1 MASIGKFI
9 KSSAIYF
16 VGNVLT
22 KVISFF
28 LLPIYTSYIA
38 TADMGYYDVSVSYVN
53 IIAPVVCMEI
63 WSGIMRYMFDYNEKD
78 GKYKAIFNGFIIFG
92 CSVLIY
98 TIGAGVLGIITDI
111 KLLFLIF
118 LYGITYMLHTVY
130 SYIVRGLGYN
140 AVFAVSGILGSLI
153 NSVSNIIM
161 ILFLNMRLESMYI
174 ALILGLAFQV
184 IFMEFRIKLIK
195 HLSFDMFDKVMIMS
209 MVRFSLPL
217 CLNSASFWFLSSYNR
232 VGISNTLGLEANG
245 IYSVAAKFTYV
256 LGLASNC
263 FSMAWQEMVY
273 SMGNEKEN
281 KSKFYSTASNYYI
294 KFLMYGT
301 VVLIPAVS
309 VIFNFMVAK
318 EYRAAYDVVPLY
330 LLATVTN
337 IYSVFLGNIFS
348 AEKKTGIIFIS
359 TVAAAIVNVSLF
371 HLLVGK
377 LELQAANIALLCG
390 FLVII
395 VLRLIL
401 LGKDFKIRLD
411 FKMLIFTTILFCIAY
426 YIYATKSQLVN
437 FIAAIV
443 FGIIALIAFRDLIKK
458 GLNVVKSKLGKNKKI
473 EQ

>member
-28 LLPIYTSYIA
+28 LLPIYTNYIA
-38 TADMGYYDVSVSYVN
+38 TGDMGYYDVSISYVH
-53 IIAPVVCMEI
+53 IIVPVVCMEI

-92 CSVLIY
+92 GSMLVY
-98 TIGAGVLGIITDI
+98 TIGAGVLGLVTDI
-111 KLLFLIF
+111 DKLFLIF

-140 AVFAVSGILGSLI
+140 AVFAISGILGSLI

-161 ILFLNMRLESMYI
+161 ILCFGMRLDSMYI

-195 HLSFDMFDKVMIMS
+195 HMSFDMFDKVMIMS
-209 MVRFSLPL
+209 MIRFSLPL
-217 CLNSASFWFLSSYNR
+217 CLNSASFWFLSNYNR
-232 VGISNTLGLEANG
+232 VGISNTLGYEANG

-301 VVLIPAVS
+301 VILIPAVS
-309 VIFNFMVAK
+309 VIFTFMVA
-318 EYRAAYDVVPLY
+318 EDYRSAYSVVPLY

-348 AEKKTGIIFIS
+348 AEKKTSIIFFS
-359 TVAAAIVNVSLF
+359 TVAAAVVNVSLF
-371 HLLVGK
+371 HLLVGSMK
-377 LELQAANIALLCG
+377 LQAANIALLCG
-390 FLVII
+390 FLVMI
-395 VLRLIL
+395 VVRLLLLR
-401 LGKDFKIRLD
+401 KEFKIRLD
-411 FKMLIFTTILFCIAY
+411 FKMLIFTCILFCIAY
-426 YIYATKSQLVN
+426 YIYMTQSKLVN
-437 FIAAIV
+437 FIAVIV
-443 FGIIALIAFRDLIKK
+443 FGVITLIAFRDLLKTGFTAAKGKLTKK
-458 GLNVVKSKLGKNKKI
+458 KN
-473 EQ
+473 

>member
-22 KVISFF
+22 KLISFF

-38 TADMGYYDVSVSYVN
+38 TGDMGYYDLSVSYIN

-92 CSVLIY
+92 GSVLVY
-98 TIGAGVLGIITDI
+98 TIGAGVLGLVTDI
-111 KLLFLIF
+111 DKLLLIF

-130 SYIVRGLGYN
+130 SYVVRGLGYN

-161 ILFLNMRLESMYI
+161 IIWLDMRLESMYI

-195 HLSFDMFDKVMIMS
+195 HLSFDMFDKVMIAS

-232 VGISNTLGLEANG
+232 VGISNTLGYEANG

-294 KFLMYGT
+294 KFLMYGM

-309 VIFNFMVAK
+309 VVFPIMIADS
-318 EYRAAYDVVPLY
+318 YSAAYDVVPLY
-330 LLATVTN
+330 LLATVAN

-348 AEKKTGIIFIS
+348 AEKKTGVIFIS
-359 TVAAAIVNVSLF
+359 TVAAAVVNVSLF

-377 LELQAANIALLCG
+377 LGLQAANIALFCG
-390 FLVII
+390 FMVII
-395 VLRLIL
+395 IVRLIL
-401 LGKDFKIRLD
+401 LRKDFKINLD
-411 FKMLIFTTILFCIAY
+411 FKMISFTSVLFCIAY
-426 YIYATKSQLVN
+426 YVYTTKLLYAN
-437 FIAAIV
+437 FIAVII
-443 FGIIALIAFRDLIKK
+443 FGIITLIAFRDLLKT
-458 GLNVVKSKLGKNKKI
+458 GLNAAKGKLGKKPKN
-473 EQ
+473 

>member
-38 TADMGYYDVSVSYVN
+38 TADMGYYDVSISYVN
-53 IIAPVVCMEI
+53 IIVPVVCMEI

-78 GKYKAIFNGFIIFG
+78 GKYKAIFNGFIIFA
-92 CSVLIY
+92 CSILVY
-98 TIGAGVLGIITDI
+98 TVGAGILGIVTDI
-111 KLLFLIF
+111 KLLFLIA
-118 LYGITYMLHTVY
+118 LYGITNMLQTVY

-140 AVFAVSGILGSLI
+140 AVFAISGILGSLI
-153 NSVSNIIM
+153 SSISNIVM
-161 ILFLNMRLESMYI
+161 IIFLDMRLESLYI

-184 IFMEFRIKLIK
+184 VFMEFRIKLIK
-195 HLSFDMFDKVMIMS
+195 HLSFDMFDKVMIVS

-232 VGISNTLGLEANG
+232 VGISNILGFEANG

-309 VIFNFMVAK
+309 VIFPFMVA
-318 EYRAAYDVVPLY
+318 ENYRAAYDVIPLY
-330 LLATVTN
+330 LLATVAN

-348 AEKKTGIIFIS
+348 AEKKTGVIFIS
-359 TVAAAIVNVSLF
+359 TVTAAVVNVSLF
-371 HLLVGK
+371 HLLVGT
-377 LELQAANIALLCG
+377 LGLQAANVALFCG
-390 FLVII
+390 FMVII
-395 VLRLIL
+395 IVRLVLSR
-401 LGKDFKIRLD
+401 KNFKIYLD
-411 FKMLIFTTILFCIAY
+411 YKMLAFTTVLFCIAY
-426 YIYATKSQLVN
+426 YIYATQNRLVN
-437 FIAAIV
+437 LIAAIV
-443 FGIIALIAFRDLIKK
+443 FGIITLIAFRDLIKNALKAVK
-458 GLNVVKSKLGKNKKI
+458 GKLAKKRKN
-473 EQ
+473 

>member
-28 LLPIYTSYIA
+28 LLPIYTNYIA
-38 TADMGYYDVSVSYVN
+38 TADMGYYDVSISYVH

-98 TIGAGVLGIITDI
+98 TIGAGVLGIVTDI
-111 KLLFLIF
+111 KMLFLIF

-130 SYIVRGLGYN
+130 SYVVRGLGYN
-140 AVFAVSGILGSLI
+140 AVFAISGILGSLI

-161 ILFLNMRLESMYI
+161 IILLDMRLDSMYI

-195 HLSFDMFDKVMIMS
+195 HMSFDMFDKAMITS

-217 CLNSASFWFLSSYNR
+217 CLNSASFWFLSNYNR

-309 VIFNFMVAK
+309 VIFPFMVAK
-318 EYRAAYDVVPLY
+318 EYNAAYDVVPLY

-348 AEKKTGIIFIS
+348 AEKKTSIIFFS
-359 TVAAAIVNVSLF
+359 TVAAAVVNVSLF
-371 HLLVGK
+371 HLLVGDM
-377 LELQAANIALLCG
+377 ELQAANIALLCG
-390 FLVII
+390 FLVMI
-395 VLRLIL
+395 VFRLFLLR
-401 LGKDFKIRLD
+401 KDFKIHLD

-426 YIYATKSQLVN
+426 YIYATQSRTVN

-443 FGIIALIAFRDLIKK
+443 FGIITLIAFRDLLKN
-458 GLNVVKSKLGKNKKI
+458 GLNAVKGKLKKKQKN
-473 EQ
+473 

>member
-28 LLPIYTSYIA
+28 LLPIYTNYIA
-38 TADMGYYDVSVSYVN
+38 TADMGYYDVSISYVH

-98 TIGAGVLGIITDI
+98 TIGAGVLGIVTDI
-111 KLLFLIF
+111 KMLFLIF

-130 SYIVRGLGYN
+130 SYVVRGLGYN
-140 AVFAVSGILGSLI
+140 AVFAISGILGSLI

-161 ILFLNMRLESMYI
+161 IILLDMRLDSMYI

-195 HLSFDMFDKVMIMS
+195 HMSFDMFDKAMITS

-217 CLNSASFWFLSSYNR
+217 CLNSASFWFLSNYNR

-301 VVLIPAVS
+301 V
-309 VIFNFMVAK
+309 AK
-318 EYRAAYDVVPLY
+318 EYNAAYDVVPLY

-348 AEKKTGIIFIS
+348 AEKKTSIIFFS
-359 TVAAAIVNVSLF
+359 TVAAAVVNVSLF
-371 HLLVGK
+371 HLLVGDM
-377 LELQAANIALLCG
+377 ELQAANIALLCG
-390 FLVII
+390 FLVMI
-395 VLRLIL
+395 VFRLFLLR
-401 LGKDFKIRLD
+401 KDFKIHLD

-426 YIYATKSQLVN
+426 YIYATQTRTVN

-443 FGIIALIAFRDLIKK
+443 FGIITIIAFRDLLKN
-458 GLNVVKSKLGKNKKI
+458 GLNAVKGKLKKKQKN
-473 EQ
+473 